1 MREDINRMIDILSYC
16 HIQWKRKI
24 KIRLGLNVWLA
35 RCKSLEIY
43 VEISVQ
49 IGYDNIYIICM
60 G

>member
-1 MREDINRMIDILSYC
+1 MIDILSYC